1 MVFHDRFG
9 INHVFS
15 LCDGYA
21 IGLERMKRCPVG
33 MPFYMINRHRIN
45 VFPQN
50 ELSGACNGRTIKPAF
65 LCDLY
70 RVESRKTAYGRSR
83 VFGEIVEGFQE
94 KGRGFSGKGSRVFG
108 KRVEGFRE
116 KDNFCPSLP
125 KGLPRQ
131 SFDNRFQNLLFC
143 FLKGQVLPLVSCPS
157 VVQKSKVLT
166 AACSR
171 FLQWTLQDTVG
182 KEVMLF
188 RTSPN
193 RALEPEKSACR
204 ASCLP
209 ACLAITRYTCHK
221 PADKMSDRRQKPER
235 DEKMRPKGTPFFHVP
250 DGIHCAEDGSTPL
263 RRIMSRSKKVAF

>member
-1 MVFHDRFG
+1 MAETKEAGETNNGHEFFQNILNTG
-9 INHVFS
+9 
-15 LCDGYA
+15 
-21 IGLERMKRCPVG
+21 KR
-33 MPFYMINRHRIN
+33 
-45 VFPQN
+45 
-50 ELSGACNGRTIKPAF
+50 
-65 LCDLY
+65 
-70 RVESRKTAYGRSR
+70 
-83 VFGEIVEGFQE
+83 VEGFRQ
-94 KGRGFSGKGSRVFG
+94 KGRGFSAKGSRVFG
-108 KRVEGFRE
+108 KRVEGFRRKGRGFSK
-116 KDNFCPSLP
+116 KDSFCPSLS

-131 SFDNRFQNLLFC
+131 SSDNRFQNLLFC

-193 RALEPEKSACR
+193 RALEPEKS
-204 ASCLP
+204 
-209 ACLAITRYTCHK
+209 
-221 PADKMSDRRQKPER
+221 DKRQKPGR
-235 DEKMRPKGTPFFHVP
+235 DEKMRPKGTSFFHVP

>member
-1 MVFHDRFG
+1 MTDLESITSFRYVTG
-9 INHVFS
+9 TQT
-15 LCDGYA
+15 
-21 IGLERMKRCPVG
+21 GLERMKRCPVG

-45 VFPQN
+45 VSPQN

-83 VFGEIVEGFQE
+83 IFGEIVDVFRE
-94 KGRGFSGKGSRVFG
+94 KGRGFS
-108 KRVEGFRE
+108 E
-116 KDNFCPSLP
+116 KDSFCPSLS

-131 SFDNRFQNLLFC
+131 SSDNRFQNLLFC

-166 AACSR
+166 AACPR

-193 RALEPEKSACR
+193 RALEPEK
-204 ASCLP
+204 
-209 ACLAITRYTCHK
+209 
-221 PADKMSDRRQKPER
+221 SDRRQKPER

>member
-1 MVFHDRFG
+1 
-9 INHVFS
+9 
-15 LCDGYA
+15 
-21 IGLERMKRCPVG
+21 
-33 MPFYMINRHRIN
+33 
-45 VFPQN
+45 
-50 ELSGACNGRTIKPAF
+50 
-65 LCDLY
+65 
-70 RVESRKTAYGRSR
+70 
-83 VFGEIVEGFQE
+83 
-94 KGRGFSGKGSRVFG
+94 
-108 KRVEGFRE
+108 
-116 KDNFCPSLP
+116 
-125 KGLPRQ
+125 
-131 SFDNRFQNLLFC
+131 FDNRFQNLLFC

-209 ACLAITRYTCHK
+209 ACLAIARYTCHK